1 MYNSKH
7 VAVLEP
13 LERIVG
19 MFLSYASLYG
29 KMDVRIDRIKI
40 GGNRVLKKDYVAL
53 TPPMGWNSW
62 DCYGPAITEADLI
75 GNAEYME
82 KHLKEYG
89 WEYVINDIQW
99 SEPSAGTKGW
109 DYNAFAEL
117 TMDEYGRQMPAINRF
132 PSAKGGLGFKPIA
145 DKIHAMGLKY
155 GIHIMRGVPRLAVH
169 KKLPVYGMT
178 RITCDQIAHSSSVCR
193 WNSDMYGIDAT
204 KEGAQEYYNSIFSLY
219 ASWGVDYVKVDDICN
234 TNAYPHNP
242 YSAEKE
248 IELIRRAIDSCGRP
262 MVLSLSPGAAV
273 IEKSWHLSRN
283 ANMWRITDDFWDR
296 WDLLKEMFTY
306 CEIWQKHVSPGCF
319 PDCYMLPL
327 GQICITTDG
336 VGHWT
341 NFTKEEQQTMLTLWS
356 IFRSPLILGAELR
369 KNDEWTL
376 SLLTNKEVLRL
387 NKHSFG
393 ARQIDRNDKEA
404 IWTSEDVD
412 GSKYLALFN
421 LSDCIRT
428 VSVNLEE
435 VELHSAELRDLWKRE
450 NLGLVNGRVSAILQ
464 PHESKL
470 YRVR

>member
-1 MYNSKH
+1 
-7 VAVLEP
+7 
-13 LERIVG
+13 
-19 MFLSYASLYG
+19 
-29 KMDVRIDRIKI
+29 
-40 GGNRVLKKDYVAL
+40 
-53 TPPMGWNSW
+53 
-62 DCYGPAITEADLI
+62 
-75 GNAEYME
+75 
-82 KHLKEYG
+82 
-89 WEYVINDIQW
+89 
-99 SEPSAGTKGW
+99 
-109 DYNAFAEL
+109 
-117 TMDEYGRQMPAINRF
+117 
-132 PSAKGGLGFKPIA
+132 
-145 DKIHAMGLKY
+145 
-155 GIHIMRGVPRLAVH
+155 
-169 KKLPVYGMT
+169 
-178 RITCDQIAHSSSVCR
+178 
-193 WNSDMYGIDAT
+193 
-204 KEGAQEYYNSIFSLY
+204 
-219 ASWGVDYVKVDDICN
+219 
-234 TNAYPHNP
+234 
-242 YSAEKE
+242 
-248 IELIRRAIDSCGRP
+248 
-262 MVLSLSPGAAV
+262 
-273 IEKSWHLSRN
+273 
-283 ANMWRITDDFWDR
+283 MWRITDDFWDR

-319 PDCYMLPL
+319 PDCDMLPL